1 MLLHVFPTYS
11 HLYIYIYLPGIDPI
25 TIARRCLKHNFQGFR
40 GWKVDEVM
48 SQLLPFDAATDQLG
62 PFGVG
67 SKGSANNFV
76 FFSNRKQKRML
87 NSNKFSDTHGR
98 LDSCYSRYVA
108 LKKSVLGSQAWARR
122 TPALWWWH
130 IMWNDACDV
139 SLGVGSN
146 INDMDWMFFVFPGFL
161 LKTISHDLF
170 VVSHDFRVVSC
181 CESNSD
187 MTAWEWIFRWWV
199 ARTKSVEFSFSAGQ
213 NLLRSRYQ
221 QMGMSQN

>member
-108 LKKSVLGSQAWARR
+108 LKKCPWISSLSKKNTSVMMMAYYVKWC
-122 TPALWWWH
+122 LWRIIRCRFQHKWYGLNVFCFPWFPVE
-130 IMWNDACDV
+130 NDFP
-139 SLGVGSN
+139 
-146 INDMDWMFFVFPGFL
+146 WFVCCFPWFQGCFL
-161 LKTISHDLF
+161 LWKQFGYDRMG
-170 VVSHDFRVVSC
+170 VDFSLMSCKDKICRV
-181 CESNSD
+181 
-187 MTAWEWIFRWWV
+187 
-199 ARTKSVEFSFSAGQ
+199 
-213 NLLRSRYQ
+213 
-221 QMGMSQN
+221 